1 MVSSDTRVYRLG
13 EFHRFD
19 AGGARFLYL
28 VPAGAI
34 FAVDTAV
41 GKLID
46 CLSSG
51 ELPHDSLVDRLTAND
66 LSIGDAEEL
75 VEEMYH
81 ANVIT
86 ARDSIPDTP
95 QPLPDVFPIQTLVM
109 NLTNQCNLSCQY
121 CYE

>member
-41 GKLID
+41 GKLIE

-51 ELPHDSLVDRLTAND
+51 ELPHERLVENLAASGLTLD
-66 LSIGDAEEL
+66 DAEEL
-75 VEEMYH
+75 ISEMFH
-81 ANVIT
+81 ANVIV
-86 ARDSIPDTP
+86 ARDSVPDTP

-109 NLTNQCNLSCQY
+109 NLTNQCNLSC
-121 CYE
+121 